1 MDATWIDSR
10 RLARRARRGATPAG
24 YERLELGLASIRYR
38 VEGRGG
44 PPVVFVPDGP
54 NVLEHYDELAPMVGA
69 RHTVLR
75 FEMPG
80 FGFSFPRPGYGFT
93 VEEQAAVCAQVLE
106 RTVGGPSVL
115 AFSCSNAYIALRVA
129 AERPDLVAGLVV
141 IQAPCWADEQRW
153 ARRIDPGGVIG
164 LPGAGQALNALLARR
179 LARMWYAAAL
189 PDRAR
194 IGHFLD
200 PASTALEHGA
210 CFCLASL
217 IQANR
222 GRMADFAPVTQPALA
237 IWGGGDRTHRQSDGR
252 SILEHVPEAQWV
264 EFERA
269 GHFPELEDS
278 DRFVGIL
285 ERFLS
290 GANVE

>member
-1 MDATWIDSR
+1 MDATWIDTR
-10 RLARRARRGATPAG
+10 RLARRAQRAATPPG
-24 YERLELGLASIRYR
+24 YERLELESASIRYR
-38 VEGRGG
+38 MAGRGG
-44 PPVVFVPDGP
+44 LPVVFVPDGP

-69 RHTVLR
+69 RRTVLR

-80 FGFSFPRPGYGFT
+80 FGFSYPRPGYGFT

-106 RTVGGPSVL
+106 RTLERPSVL

-129 AERPDLVAGLVV
+129 AERPDLVAGLVL

-189 PDRAR
+189 PHDAR
-194 IGHFLD
+194 IGRFLD
-200 PASTALEHGA
+200 PASAALEHGA

-222 GRMADFAPVTQPALA
+222 GRKAYFAPVAQPALA
-237 IWGGGDRTHRQSDGR
+237 IWGGGDRTHRHSEGR
-252 SILEHVPEAQWV
+252 SILEHVPDAQWV
-264 EFERA
+264 EFEGA
-269 GHFPELEDS
+269 GHFPELEES
-278 DRFVGIL
+278 HRFVEIL
-285 ERFLS
+285 ERFLTRRL
-290 GANVE
+290 G